1 MVVFDGED
9 IKLEMLKLCVEM
21 LFYGLIDENVKV
33 VIEFIYNLFL
43 VRFMLVNLVICY
55 VVFIMYF

>member
-9 IKLEMLKLCVEM
+9 VKLEMLKLCVEM